1 MPAAASGRPQVPGA
15 SDKSWNSSYQ
25 TYLCLVNT
33 IGIDRV
39 LFTTDHPYGDMKAAR
54 QFFDR
59 LPINVND
66 KEKIGHLNAER
77 LLGLGRRR
85 TAARQAAE

>member
-39 LFTTDHPYGDMKAAR
+39 LFTADAPYGSMKAAR
-54 QFFDR
+54 QCLDQT
-59 LPINVND
+59 PIDIND
-66 KEKIGHLNAER
+66 KEKIAHLNAER
-77 LLGLGRRR
+77 LLGPSFEAESLL
-85 TAARQAAE
+85 ARPA